1 MRRLRNRETTVTDPI
16 ELPDFHPNLGRP
28 ANPTRMQT
36 IRTLAAKYRQD
47 LDEALD
53 TRNALEQALR
63 EAKATGHSY
72 SQLVEASGLSVS
84 SLQRI
89 MEKG

>member
-1 MRRLRNRETTVTDPI
+1 MTDPI
-16 ELPDFHPNLGRP
+16 DSGFHPNLGRP
-28 ANPTRMQT
+28 ANPQRMQN
-36 IRTLAAKYRQD
+36 IRQLAAKYRQD
-47 LDEALD
+47 MDEALD
-53 TRNALEQALR
+53 SREKLEQAIR